1 MLTDYSKKNSKISFC
16 RHLSNF
22 ENWISRIFS
31 ENPEA
36 FEERVNKLI
45 KEKEEEKE
53 QRRKDAERAL
63 QEVREKR
70 AKVKQF
76 NSMHCN
82 ISLQTF
88 IIIVFQGL
96 DSVVKLDLL
105 RERTSEEIKTI
116 WLEHHKN
123 KSCVYGVLDVSS
135 VYLICSLI
143 SF

>member
-63 QEVREKR
+63 QEAREKR

-76 NSMHCN
+76 NSVDGSILMV
-82 ISLQTF
+82 TF
-88 IIIVFQGL
+88 LIIVISGSRCYRQTWFITRKDFGRNQN
-96 DSVVKLDLL
+96 DLVGA
-105 RERTSEEIKTI
+105 S
-116 WLEHHKN
+116 
-123 KSCVYGVLDVSS
+123 
-135 VYLICSLI
+135 
-143 SF
+143 